1 MMNRIGIIADDLT
14 GASDTAVQFVRAGW
28 DTELQLRPYTTR
40 ANVIAVTTDSRNQ
53 NAPDAATAVANTVM
67 RLREAGITHIYKK
80 IDSTLR
86 GHISA
91 EVQAVIDNWS
101 PGAIAIVCP
110 AFPAAGRTVVGG
122 ELRVNGV
129 PVAQTA
135 ASSDPVSP
143 VTESH
148 IPTMLGAPHVER
160 EPGESAQNL
169 AERIARAGRVVV
181 VDATTDDDLRR
192 LADAVALIGPD
203 AIPVGSAG
211 LARHL
216 ASAWRTEP
224 AVPALVIVTSL
235 QDVARRQAAAVE
247 GTGTFRYEPAPD
259 VLIDDR
265 AWMRSSSKILDELDE
280 SHATLLL
287 TAPTDRS
294 HDLPATLIPS
304 RFAELA
310 ARIITQRSRG
320 SIAGIVV
327 TGGDG
332 ARALVDALGAT
343 GIALRDEVAV
353 GVPIGTLVGGRA
365 EGLPI
370 VTKAGG
376 FGTEDVLV
384 QAVQAVQA
392 RCDRRLA

>member
-1 MMNRIGIIADDLT
+1 MINRIGIIADDLT

-28 DTELQLRPYTTR
+28 DTELQLRPSATR

-53 NAPDAATAVANTVM
+53 NATDAADAVATTVR
-67 RLREAGITHIYKK
+67 RLREAGISHIYKK

-91 EVQAVIDNWS
+91 EVQAVLGNWS

-110 AFPAAGRTVVGG
+110 SFPAAGRTTVSG

-135 ASSDPVSP
+135 VNSDPVSP
-143 VTESH
+143 VTQSH
-148 IPTMLGAPHVER
+148 IPTLLHASHVGR
-160 EPGESAQNL
+160 ESGESAQSL

-181 VDATTDDDLRR
+181 VDATTDDDLGQ
-192 LADAVALIGPD
+192 LADAIALIGAN

-224 AVPALVIVTSL
+224 AAPALVIVTSL

-247 GTGTFRYEPAPD
+247 GAGTFRYEPAPD

-294 HDLPATLIPS
+294 RNLPATLIPN

-310 ARIITQRSRG
+310 ARIITQRARG

-343 GIALRDEVAV
+343 GITLRDEVEV
-353 GVPIGTLVGGRA
+353 GVPIGALVGGRA
-365 EGLPI
+365 EGLPV

-376 FGTEDVLV
+376 FGTDDVLV
-384 QAVQAVQA
+384 RAVQAVQA
-392 RCDRRLA
+392 RHDRRLA